1 VNLKEAEILFN
12 AKVLQEPVIR
22 HDKLKGGWI
31 VTLEGTHKL
40 TPTLETARG
49 DVRIFKRLD
58 AAVGVLFE
66 IGFSEIK
73 IVR

>member
-1 VNLKEAEILFN
+1 MNLKEAEILFN
-12 AKVLQEPVIR
+12 ARVLQEPVIK
-22 HDKLKGGWI
+22 HDKQKKGWI

-40 TPTLETARG
+40 TATLETARG
-49 DVRIFKRLD
+49 EVRVFKRLD

-66 IGFSEIK
+66 IGFEKIN